1 MLTNVIFF
9 GTLIVYVIVSFY
21 VARYIKNAKDY
32 YVMGNKATTLWVTGS
47 LTASYTSAVTFVGIA
62 GIEYLNGPPIFLLC
76 YGSWLGMVIA
86 MLYVGRKLRAM
97 GSMTMPD
104 FIQNRYGSTTR
115 VIATIIMIIGL
126 LGYGLVQFMGAGV
139 LLSSLLGMSYESVV
153 LIFAV
158 ALILFCAAA
167 GMWSVMVTDT
177 IMLITILMGCFII
190 APLLILKTGGFDGIT
205 HGLMQKSELF
215 WSAGGAVYKMPMG
228 WTIGQF
234 VLWALFFPV
243 APWLAM
249 RAFPAKN
256 DFVLMRSIS
265 WSTFFATAGVVLLF
279 LGVSSVYLVNPDI
292 KPADQVFIWAS
303 QNMVGP
309 ILGGVGIAGI
319 MAAILS
325 TSSSIFIATG
335 FALSRDLIE
344 RAYSKEFSEKQK
356 ISIARIAQVVIGV
369 VILVLTLLKPLA
381 IYWIGAWAGALFA
394 TAWMPMM
401 FGGFESKRV
410 TRQGAIASMIVGMFS
425 YIALYQMV
433 KKMKLFALPFNM
445 DPVIVGIVLSG
456 IVLWIVSLMTKP
468 NASDVAN
475 YDEMLTQNLSKEA
488 VAFYTYEEIKKE
500 ISATKVTAWS
510 LIALSVVFFGY
521 LIIRIVPAVS

>member
-1 MLTNVIFF
+1 MLTNIVFV
-9 GTLIVYVIVSFY
+9 GTLIIYVVVSFY
-21 VARYIKNAKDY
+21 LARYIKNAKDY
-32 YVMGNKATTLWVTGS
+32 YVMGNRATTLWVAGS

-104 FIQNRYGSTTR
+104 FIQNRYGDTAR
-115 VIATIIMIIGL
+115 VIATIIMIVGL

-139 LLSSLLGMSYESVV
+139 LLSSILGMSYESVV
-153 LIFAV
+153 IIFAV
-158 ALILFCAAA
+158 ALVLFCAAA

-177 IMLITILMGCFII
+177 VMLITILLGCFVI
-190 APLLILKTGGFDGIT
+190 APVLIVKSGGFDGLT
-205 HGLMQKSELF
+205 LGLMEKNRLF
-215 WSAGGAVYKMPMG
+215 WSSGGAVYKMPTG

-279 LGVSSVYLVNPDI
+279 LGVSAVYLVNPDI
-292 KPADQVFIWAS
+292 KPPDRVFIWAS
-303 QNMVGP
+303 QNMVGSF
-309 ILGGVGIAGI
+309 LGGIGIAGI

-325 TSSSIFIATG
+325 TSSSVFLAAG

-344 RAYSKEFSEKQK
+344 RASKKERSEDQK
-356 ISIARIAQVVIGV
+356 IRVARVAQIVIGV
-369 VILVLTLLKPLA
+369 IILIVTLTKPLA

-410 TRQGAIASMIVGMFS
+410 TRHGAIASMLVGMGS
-425 YIALYQMV
+425 YIILYQLV
-433 KKMKLFALPFNM
+433 KKMKLFALPFGI
-445 DPVIVGIVLSG
+445 DPVIVAIIISCL
-456 IVLWIVSLMTKP
+456 VLWIVSIMTKP
-468 NASDVAN
+468 NASDSAN
-475 YDEMLTQNLSKEA
+475 FEEMTTYNLSKEA
-488 VAFYTYEEIKKE
+488 VTFYSYEEIKKE
-500 ISATKVTAWS
+500 ISTTKVTAWS
-510 LIALSVVFFGY
+510 LIVLSVVFFGY